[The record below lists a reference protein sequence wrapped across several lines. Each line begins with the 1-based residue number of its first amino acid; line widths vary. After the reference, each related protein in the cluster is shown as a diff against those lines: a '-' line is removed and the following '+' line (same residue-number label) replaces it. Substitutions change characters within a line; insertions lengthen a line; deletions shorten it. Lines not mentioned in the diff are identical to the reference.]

1 MTAMLEFSAVDAYYG
16 QSHVLHGVSLTIE
29 PGEAVLLIGRNG
41 AGKTTTMRAIMG
53 LATVGHGEIR
63 FQGRPVTGLATHRIA
78 RRGVGLVPDTR
89 RMFAAL
95 TVAENLELG
104 LKALASDPSAPAKS
118 RQIWDVPRAL
128 NLFPALQPLLG
139 RRAGALSGGQQQM
152 LAIARTLV
160 GNPSLLLLDEP
171 MEGLAPVIVEELAAR
186 LVALRKEGLA
196 MLLSE
201 QNLALTRAL
210 ADRAYVLETG
220 YVRHQGTLAELEAD
234 PQAWSRYV
242 AF

>member
-1 MTAMLEFSAVDAYYG
+1 MTAALQLKGVDAYYG
-16 QSHVLHGVSLTIE
+16 ASHVLHGVSLEIA
-29 PGEAVLLIGRNG
+29 PGEAVALIGRNG
-41 AGKTTTMRAIMG
+41 AGKSTTMRAIMG
-53 LATVGHGEIR
+53 LVTIGAGEVLL
-63 FQGRPVTGLATHRIA
+63 GNRPIKGLATHRIA
-78 RRGVGLVPDTR
+78 RLGVGLVPDTR

-95 TVAENLELG
+95 SVGENIELG
-104 LKALASDPSAPAKS
+104 RKAPAADHTGP
-118 RQIWDVPRAL
+118 RWDVPRVL
-128 NLFPALQPLLG
+128 ELFPALGRVLD

-171 MEGLAPVIVEELAAR
+171 MEGLAPVIVDELGER
-186 LVALRKEGLA
+186 LVALRREGMS

-201 QNLALTRAL
+201 QNLSLTRRL

-220 YVRHQGTLAELEAD
+220 YIRYQGTLPELEANPD
-234 PQAWSRYV
+234 AWSRYV

>member
-1 MTAMLEFSAVDAYYG
+1 MTAMLELAGVDAFYG
-16 QSHVLHGVSLTIE
+16 ASHVLHGVSLKVE
-29 PGEAVLLIGRNG
+29 PGEAVVLIGRNG
-41 AGKTTTMRAIMG
+41 AGKTTTMHAIMG
-53 LATVGHGEIR
+53 LVSVGGGAIR
-63 FQGRPVTGLATHRIA
+63 FQGRPLTGLATHTIA
-78 RRGVGLVPDTR
+78 RLGVGLVPDTR
-89 RMFAAL
+89 RMFGAL
-95 TVAENLELG
+95 SVAENLELG
-104 LKALASDPSAPAKS
+104 LKPPARGAAP
-118 RQIWDVPRAL
+118 RQLWDVARAL
-128 NLFPALQPLLG
+128 ELFPALKPLLG

-186 LVALRKEGLA
+186 LVALRKEGLS

-201 QNLALTRAL
+201 QNLSLTRAL

-220 YVRHQGTLAELEAD
+220 YVRHEGALAALEAD
-234 PQAWSRYV
+234 TEAWARYV